1 MPRSQGIS
9 VLVQIQEF
17 SSPFFAAFFY
27 FVVFVFANVVAVA
40 VVLFL
45 LDDEIDSGHPIV
57 DELTG
62 GERGRYQERQPEA

>member
-9 VLVQIQEF
+9 VLVQIQEL
-17 SSPFFAAFFY
+17 SPFFAAFFY

-62 GERGRYQERQPEA
+62 GERG